1 MKENNWYRIDCFLN
15 IDNSYSYIEEL
26 DHNPEIK
33 EFVVG
38 LFNKVDEFNNANK
51 QPNNEMNKAHLME
64 IKKYICENDGISYKL
79 ARDLQIE
86 LDNLDSDLTKHTDY
100 YQDLLKLRAAMKVDE

>member
-1 MKENNWYRIDCFLN
+1 MIFLFIKFNFSFFVRLCFN
-15 IDNSYSYIEEL
+15 FNRKKRFSPSNYTAVDNAA
-26 DHNPEIK
+26 K
-33 EFVVG
+33 
-38 LFNKVDEFNNANK
+38 FNNANK